1 MCSVKCQNSEPSLD
15 DEGVEIQLIAWIQK
29 WVVVVDALH
38 TAEEVPKASSSTS
51 SRAARG

>member
-1 MCSVKCQNSEPSLD
+1 MKCQDSETSLD
-15 DEGVEIQLIAWIQK
+15 EEGVEIQLIAWIQE

-51 SRAARG
+51 SRVARG

>member
-1 MCSVKCQNSEPSLD
+1 MCAVKCQNSEPSLD
-15 DEGVEIQLIAWIQK
+15 DEGVEIQLIAWIQE

-51 SRAARG
+51 SRVARG